1 MKRALYVVLKNV
13 NNTHEALESLKAS
26 GFNATIVSSESLRHA
41 IEEENDDHHFFTLRH
56 LDIHDIH
63 ESLFC
68 LFVVDEKR
76 LNELKDLIRSHTN
89 NFESIKG
96 FMFSSPISDY
106 EGSI

>member
-1 MKRALYVVLKNV
+1 MKKALYVVLKNIDI
-13 NNTHEALESLKAS
+13 THEVLESLKNG

-41 IEEENDDHHFFTLRH
+41 LEEENEDKHFFTLRH
-56 LDIHDIH
+56 IDQHNIH

-68 LFVVDEKR
+68 LFIVEENKID
-76 LNELKDLIRSHTN
+76 ELKKLVRSHTE
-89 NFESIKG
+89 NFNKITG